1 MLLLGIYFTMIL
13 KKSLLFKFRH
23 VYQLIAYEIYLKIL
37 TNFNVAVTSTK
48 GGKMAIMG
56 NRKEFAAKFADV
68 LNIALVKKYKKV
80 PSGHFMAN
88 QFNLRAEGT
97 TTITAETAR
106 KWVKGLS
113 VPEIDRFK
121 VLIKWLELDVDD
133 LFNTK
138 AVHLNPKENNDVID
152 AIETKIHDLVEMIS
166 KFKDE
171 KKK

>member
-1 MLLLGIYFTMIL
+1 M
-13 KKSLLFKFRH
+13 KF
-23 VYQLIAYEIYLKIL
+23 
-37 TNFNVAVTSTK
+37 TNFNVVIISTK

-68 LNIALVKKYKKV
+68 LNRALIMKYKKV
-80 PSGHFMAN
+80 PSGYFLAN

-121 VLIKWLELDVDD
+121 VLIRWLELDVDD

-138 AVHLNPKENNDVID
+138 AVHLNRKENNDVID
-152 AIETKIHDLVEMIS
+152 AIETRINDLVEMIS
-166 KFKDE
+166 KFKNE
-171 KKK
+171 KKN

>member
-1 MLLLGIYFTMIL
+1 M
-13 KKSLLFKFRH
+13 KF
-23 VYQLIAYEIYLKIL
+23 YL
-37 TNFNVAVTSTK
+37 

-56 NRKEFAAKFADV
+56 NRKEFVAKFAEV
-68 LNIALVKKYKKV
+68 LNRALIKKYKKV
-80 PSGHFMAN
+80 PSGAFLSN

-121 VLIKWLELDVDD
+121 VLIKWLELDVDG

-138 AVHLNPKENNDVID
+138 EVHLSRKESNDAID
-152 AIETKIHDLVEMIS
+152 AIESKMHDLVEMIS
-166 KFKDE
+166 KFKNE

>member
-1 MLLLGIYFTMIL
+1 
-13 KKSLLFKFRH
+13 
-23 VYQLIAYEIYLKIL
+23 
-37 TNFNVAVTSTK
+37 
-48 GGKMAIMG
+48 MALMG
-56 NRKEFAAKFADV
+56 NRKEFVSKFAEV
-68 LNIALVKKYKKV
+68 FNRALIKKYKKL
-80 PSGHFMAN
+80 PSSAFLSN

-138 AVHLNPKENNDVID
+138 EVHFSRKETNDVID
-152 AIETKIHDLVEMIS
+152 AIESKIYDLVETIS
-166 KFKDE
+166 KFKN
-171 KKK
+171 K

>member
-1 MLLLGIYFTMIL
+1 
-13 KKSLLFKFRH
+13 
-23 VYQLIAYEIYLKIL
+23 
-37 TNFNVAVTSTK
+37 VAVITAE
-48 GGKMAIMG
+48 GGKMALMG
-56 NRKEFAAKFADV
+56 NRKEFVAKFAEI
-68 LNIALVKKYKKV
+68 LNRALIKKYKKV
-80 PSGHFMAN
+80 PSGAFLSN

-121 VLIKWLELDVDD
+121 VLIKWLELDVDG

-138 AVHLNPKENNDVID
+138 EVHLSLKDSNDAID
-152 AIETKIHDLVEMIS
+152 AIESKMHDLVEMIS
-166 KFKDE
+166 KFKNE

>member
-1 MLLLGIYFTMIL
+1 
-13 KKSLLFKFRH
+13 
-23 VYQLIAYEIYLKIL
+23 
-37 TNFNVAVTSTK
+37 VAVITAE
-48 GGKMAIMG
+48 GGKMALMG
-56 NRKEFAAKFADV
+56 NRKEFVAKFAEI
-68 LNIALVKKYKKV
+68 LNRALIKKYKKV
-80 PSGHFMAN
+80 PSGAFLSN

-121 VLIKWLELDVDD
+121 VLIKWLELDVDG

-138 AVHLNPKENNDVID
+138 EVHLSLKESNDAID
-152 AIETKIHDLVEMIS
+152 AIESKMHDLVEMIS
-166 KFKDE
+166 KFKNE